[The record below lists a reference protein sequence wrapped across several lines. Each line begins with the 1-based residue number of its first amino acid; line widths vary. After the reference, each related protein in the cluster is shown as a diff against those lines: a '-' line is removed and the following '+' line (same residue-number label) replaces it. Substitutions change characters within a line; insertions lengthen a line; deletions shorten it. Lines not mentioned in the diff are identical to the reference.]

1 MKIWLIC
8 QFFGPEPGAPS
19 ARLGGF
25 ASFWN
30 RSDQNVTVL
39 TSMPNHPYGKVY
51 GEYKDKGFFHEEN
64 IDGVSVKRHS
74 YYMTANEGIVLKA
87 LSQLMF
93 AFVVLFK
100 NLFAAQQER
109 PDVIV
114 VSSPSFFVAITAW
127 ILSKRYK
134 VPFVF
139 EVRDI
144 WPGIFLELGVLKRG
158 FLYNLLEKIEL
169 FLYRRAAAIVTVT
182 RGFGQDMI
190 NRGIDGSKIFI
201 ITNGVSE
208 HDIARASDP
217 ELDNKV
223 AKLKTDLQINPLS
236 KVILYIGNHGVSQAL
251 GQVVDA
257 ARILMARTD
266 FVFVF
271 VGEGGDKDRLKRIAT
286 GMPNIQFYPSQP
298 KDKVWEFYHLAY
310 ACLVPL
316 KDIKG
321 FDTFIPSKMFE
332 VMASGTPVLGC
343 VRGEAAQIMEDSGA
357 AVVLPPEE
365 PEKLAQAIMNLVDDA
380 SYAER
385 LSAAGPEFVKKKYS
399 HALLAGQYLNILQQ
413 VTGQKEAPKEET
425 VKEQNVG

>member
-8 QFFGPEPGAPS
+8 QFFTPEPGAPS

-25 ASFWN
+25 SQFWQQAGQ
-30 RSDQNVTVL
+30 DVTVL

-51 GEYKDKGFFHEEN
+51 DAYKEKGLFTEEN
-64 IDGVSVKRHS
+64 VDGVSVKRHS
-74 YYMTANEGIVLKA
+74 YYMTGSEKTSLKG
-87 LSQLMF
+87 LSQLSY
-93 AFVVLFK
+93 ALVVLFK
-100 NLFAAQQER
+100 NLFISGPER

-114 VSSPSFFVAITAW
+114 VSSPSFFAALSGWV
-127 ILSKRYK
+127 LSKRYK
-134 VPFVF
+134 VPFIM
-139 EVRDI
+139 EVRDL
-144 WPGIFLELGVLKRG
+144 WPGIFLELGVMKRG
-158 FLYNLLEKIEL
+158 LLYNILEKMEL
-169 FLYRRAAAIVTVT
+169 FLYRKAAAIVTVT

-190 NRGIDGSKIFI
+190 HRGVDGSKIFI

-208 HDIARASDP
+208 KDLARARDP
-217 ELDNKV
+217 ELENRMV
-223 AKLKTDLQINPLS
+223 KLKTDLQISPMS

-271 VGEGGDKDRLKRIAT
+271 VGTGSDKDRLKRIST

-298 KDKVWEFYHLAY
+298 KDKVWEFYKLSY

-321 FDTFIPSKMFE
+321 FETFIPSKMFE
-332 VMASGTPVLGC
+332 VMASGTPVIGC
-343 VRGEAAQIMEDSGA
+343 VRGEAARIMEESGA
-357 AVVLPPEE
+357 AIVVPPEE

-385 LSAAGPEFVKKKYS
+385 LGAAGPDFVRRKYS
-399 HALLAGQYLNILQQ
+399 HSLLAGQYLGILHK
-413 VTGQKEAPKEET
+413 VTGIPLPQNTQKQEAHDA
-425 VKEQNVG
+425 

>member
-8 QFFGPEPGAPS
+8 QFFAPEPGAPS

-30 RSDQNVTVL
+30 RADKDVTVL

-51 GEYKDKGFFHEEN
+51 DEYQSKGFFTEEN
-64 IDGVSVKRHS
+64 LDGVVVKRHS
-74 YYMTANEGIVLKA
+74 YFMTSNEGIVLKA

-93 AFVVLFK
+93 AFVVLLK
-100 NLFAAQQER
+100 NLFASPMDR

-114 VSSPSFFVAITAW
+114 VSSPSFFVAISAW
-127 ILSKRYK
+127 LLSKRYK

-158 FLYNLLEKIEL
+158 FLYNTLEKIEL

-208 HDIARASDP
+208 HDIARAEDT
-217 ELDNKV
+217 ELDDKV
-223 AKLKTDLQINPLS
+223 ARLRTDLQISPLS

-271 VGEGGDKDRLKRIAT
+271 VGEGGDKERLKRIAT
-286 GMPNIQFYPSQP
+286 GMPNVQFYPSQP
-298 KDKVWEFYHLAY
+298 KDKVWEFYHLSY

-332 VMASGTPVLGC
+332 IMASGTPVLGC

-385 LSAAGPEFVKKKYS
+385 LSEAGPAYVKKKYS
-399 HALLAGQYLNILQQ
+399 HALLAGQYMNILHQ
-413 VTGQKEAPKEET
+413 VTGLPREEEKMKEH
-425 VKEQNVG
+425 QVG